1 MATASDYRPAQS
13 DARPV
18 SVEMK
23 VTAYDKVASWLTA
36 FLVVVG
42 AGVLALLVI
51 WLTRRISFTH
61 VTVPVEAV
69 QFT

>member
-1 MATASDYRPAQS
+1 
-13 DARPV
+13 
-18 SVEMK
+18 MK